1 MDFRLTDEQLAL
13 QETVRTFCEREHP
26 LDALAVAPGDLAH
39 ADRWTRLAALDV
51 FRVAAPEAWGGLGL
65 GVVDAAVVL
74 EVLGAHLVAGPLVWS
89 ALAPRFVEELAS
101 GTRIVGGVEAAGS
114 ADAPVLVEHPHHLDA
129 LLVVHPDHTELVDP
143 ASFLSIDDVE
153 PTDPLT
159 PMGLVPARPAGGRV
173 LDATATDD
181 LRTVGTVL
189 AAAQLVG
196 LADRAVTA
204 GVAYAG
210 AREQFGR
217 VIGSFQAIK
226 HLLADCYVRTALARS
241 ATYAAAA
248 MVDDPGVGDA
258 ARAASGAKLLAADA
272 AVRNARTCIQVHG
285 GMGFTWEM
293 IPHHLLKRA
302 WVLEHTFGTR
312 HRHEDHLAHALEQE
326 TTR

>member
-1 MDFRLTDEQLAL
+1 MDFRLTDEQLELQQAL
-13 QETVRTFCEREHP
+13 RAFCGQEYP
-26 LDALAVAPGDLAH
+26 LDALASAPSDLTH
-39 ADRWTRLAALDV
+39 ADRWARLAALDV
-51 FRVAAPEAWGGLGL
+51 FRVASPVALGGLGL

-74 EVLGAHLVAGPLVWS
+74 EVLGAHLVPGPLVWS
-89 ALAPRFVEELAS
+89 TLGPRFVDELAS
-101 GTRIVGGVEAAGS
+101 GTAIVGGLVAPAVGV
-114 ADAPVLVEHPHHLDA
+114 PVLVEHPDHLDA
-129 LLVVHPDHTELVDP
+129 LLVVGADGTDLVGRE
-143 ASFLSIDDVE
+143 SLGTIECVE

-159 PMGLVPARPAGGRV
+159 PMGLPAAPPVGRRV
-173 LDATATDD
+173 LDAATTEE

-196 LADRAVTA
+196 IADRAVTA

-210 AREQFGR
+210 EREQFGR
-217 VIGSFQAIK
+217 AIGSFQAIK
-226 HLLADCYVRTALARS
+226 HLLADAYVRTSLARS

-258 ARAASGAKLLAADA
+258 ARAASAAKLLAADA

-293 IPHHLLKRA
+293 IPHYLLKRA

-312 HRHEDHLAHALEQE
+312 RQHEDQLAHALEQE
-326 TTR
+326 MAR